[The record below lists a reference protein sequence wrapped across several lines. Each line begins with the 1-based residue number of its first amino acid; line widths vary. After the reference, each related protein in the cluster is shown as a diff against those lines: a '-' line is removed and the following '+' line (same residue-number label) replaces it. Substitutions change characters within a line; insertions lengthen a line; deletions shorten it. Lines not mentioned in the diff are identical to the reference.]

1 MRKRFHRKP
10 GKLLRPKPLTTEESI
25 LYDVVAINKATG
37 DIYSVG
43 QVTSIEEAK
52 DLKVENGFPGCKY
65 YILENNSVLTEIV

>member
-1 MRKRFHRKP
+1 MRKRFHRNP
-10 GKLLRPKPLTTEESI
+10 GRLIRPKPLTTEEPN

-37 DIYSVG
+37 DIHAVG

-52 DLKVENGFPGCKY
+52 NLKVENGFPGCKY